1 MLCLLYL
8 LGINCLVFVDTVRVS
23 DFYPFG
29 EDVGDTTMPE
39 NDDGSSPNISISAKF
54 PFFNH
59 QHDQL
64 IVSTNGAIS
73 FLTPVSQYTPDPFPL
88 DGDRRLITPFWGDV
102 DTTKG
107 GHVRYRE
114 TTDPNI
120 LDKASHEI
128 KSYFPD
134 FGRFHAAWVFI
145 ATWDN
150 VAFYGCSSSGC
161 LKQNTFQAVLITNGQ
176 HSFAIFNYA
185 NIEWTTGTGSG
196 GDKDTGLG
204 GKPAQA
210 GFNAGDGK
218 LFYAVNG
225 SQTPDIITVNEKTNV
240 NVPGKFVFRID
251 SSKVITGGC
260 NTKGTM
266 IISPRSGPMFGGQH
280 LTLSGPCIDQ
290 YDVFKVRFNGIRKTL
305 TCEKKNQYSFYCITP
320 RFDTTGEITVHVSL
334 HSKTKRM
341 NDTYLKGHYTVLN
354 PVFCKAN
361 VIRNDP
367 DNWRNG
373 SQSISWKNDIPELEN
388 SSTVDLEV
396 HALKEKNGKL
406 DFESLNTITNIS
418 NSIGTT
424 NFNFN
429 ITQQVALLQIKSR
442 VKRRGM
448 PSPGIWSDVFLISQS
463 GEEAR
468 QICKKWINSESSFPA
483 VDPGEPCP
491 CTIQQARVDNVK
503 YQPDPDCN
511 MFQKERNTKVNC
523 RYRRDAQHCVRLPR
537 PSKGGSD
544 NVCCYN
550 ANGNLIDSRVE
561 EGGTQQR
568 YHYVEGVPY
577 VSNFYYDVMPFM
589 QCCRFSQ
596 TSANDTTDKE
606 DTYSLCQNYLKL
618 RNYSSCQNY
627 EPPRLA
633 RTSGDP
639 HMTTLDGLSYTFN
652 GAGEFVYIYTEDDLF
667 KSQVRFEQFKK
678 YDGSFVPATVA
689 TAVVME
695 YGNSSGRVEVHLNS
709 IRTVDVLHNS
719 ELLVFEESNWMD
731 LNGVSILLLP
741 AESNSSDAS
750 LMVMF
755 KDIKIS
761 FNIQASKRI
770 MNILPIVHGDEIKG
784 KLKGLLGNYDEN
796 PSNDLFSSDDQL
808 LSPNSSDVVIYNKFG
823 MSWAINETESLFTY
837 EPGKSFA
844 DYHQPSFR
852 PVFESS
858 VSVTEEVR
866 AVCGEDKD
874 CIFDFSVTGS
884 REVAKQ
890 SRTFQ
895 KQFQESQQAAV
906 IVITCD
912 DLPTVAGGV
921 WKSTNG
927 NLENSSAV
935 FICRDGYSLSGS
947 STNIICKNGY
957 WEPYGDISCLR
968 HDSVVKDQQTN
979 ASSTSSPITWIPN
992 RTENTLLENV
1002 TEYTGDGG
1010 IISSTLGTK
1019 GTDTTPSTNVP
1030 VYIGVGGA
1038 LLCIF
1043 IFCVVLFISMM
1054 KRRRFRE
1061 LNIHSG
1067 IGTSKITQEAQEEGL
1082 SAELSQM
1089 NVDKSMSP
1097 AS

>member
-1 MLCLLYL
+1 MLWLLFL
-8 LGINCLVFVDTVRVS
+8 FGISCLVFVDTVRVS

-29 EDVGDTTMPE
+29 EDVGDTTMPA

-73 FLTPVSQYTPDPFPL
+73 FLTPVPEYTPDPFPL
-88 DGDRRLITPFWGDV
+88 DGDRRLLTPFWADV

-128 KSYFPD
+128 KAYFPD
-134 FGRFHAAWVFI
+134 FSRFHAAWVFI

-150 VAFYGCSSSGC
+150 VAFFGCSSSGC

-185 NIEWTTGTGSG
+185 NIEWTTGTESG
-196 GDKDTGLG
+196 GDENNGLG
-204 GKPAQA
+204 GTPAQA

-218 LFYAVNG
+218 VFDAVNG
-225 SQTPDIITVNEKTNV
+225 SQTPDIITINEKTNV

-266 IISPRSGPMFGGQH
+266 IISPRSGPLFGGQH

-290 YDVFKVRFNGIRKTL
+290 YDVFKVRFSGIGKTL

-320 RFDTTGEITVHVSL
+320 RFDNTGKITVQVSL

-341 NDTYLKGHYTVLN
+341 SDTYLNGYYTVLN

-367 DNWRNG
+367 DNWKNG
-373 SQSISWKNDIPELEN
+373 SQSISWKNNVPELEN

-406 DFESLNTITNIS
+406 DFECSNTVANIS

-429 ITQQVALLQIKSR
+429 ITQQVALLKIKSR

-468 QICKKWINSESSFPA
+468 QICKNWINSESSFPA

-491 CTIQQARVDNVK
+491 CTIQQARVDYVK

-511 MFQKERNTKVNC
+511 MFQKESNEKANC

-537 PSKGGSD
+537 PSKDGSD

-550 ANGNLIDSRVE
+550 TNGNLIDSRVE
-561 EGGTQQR
+561 EGGTYQR
-568 YHYVEGVPY
+568 YHYGEGVPY
-577 VSNFYYDVMPFM
+577 VSNFYYDVMPFL

-596 TSANDTTDKE
+596 PSANDTSAKE

-639 HMTTLDGLSYTFN
+639 HMTTLDGFSYTFN
-652 GAGEFVYIYTEDDLF
+652 GAGEFVYIYTEDELL
-667 KSQVRFEQFKK
+667 KSQIRFEQLRKD
-678 YDGSFVPATVA
+678 DGSFVPATVA

-695 YGNSSGRVEVHLNS
+695 YGNSSGRLEVRLNS

-741 AESNSSDAS
+741 TESNSSDAS
-750 LMVMF
+750 LMVML

-770 MNILPIVHGDEIKG
+770 MNVLPIAHGDEIKG
-784 KLKGLLGNYDEN
+784 LYMNCRSQVILL
-796 PSNDLFSSDDQL
+796 
-808 LSPNSSDVVIYNKFG
+808 
-823 MSWAINETESLFTY
+823 
-837 EPGKSFA
+837 
-844 DYHQPSFR
+844 PSFR

-874 CIFDFSVTGS
+874 CIFDFSVTGL
-884 REVAKQ
+884 RDVAEQ

-935 FICRDGYSLSGS
+935 FICRDRYSLSGS
-947 STNIICKNGY
+947 SRNITCKNGY
-957 WEPYGDISCLR
+957 WEPYGNISCLR

-979 ASSTSSPITWIPN
+979 A
-992 RTENTLLENV
+992 
-1002 TEYTGDGG
+1002 
-1010 IISSTLGTK
+1010 
-1019 GTDTTPSTNVP
+1019 TTPSTNVP

-1043 IFCVVLFISMM
+1043 IFCVILFISMM
-1054 KRRRFRE
+1054 KKRRFKG
-1061 LNIHSG
+1061 LNIHTG
-1067 IGTSKITQEAQEEGL
+1067 VGTSKITQDAQEEGL

-1089 NVDKSMSP
+1089 NVNKSMSP
-1097 AS
+1097 AR